1 MDCERCNVR
10 GFLLSRSKINMKN
23 YAVTVLQK
31 ELVELRF
38 MEMKSSTDYDWAI
51 KQIEEA
57 IKTLGGEDERD

>member
-1 MDCERCNVR
+1 MRE
-10 GFLLSRSKINMKN
+10 FLLSRSKINMKN

-38 MEMKSSTDYDWAI
+38 MEMESSTDYDWAI

-57 IKTLGGEDERD
+57 IKTLGGEV